1 VSAVTNNITMKK
13 YHQHTP
19 TKSSSSTLHYHSR
32 VRTTSNSTVS
42 SKTPSLSSAIT
53 AATTIMPSDKELEG
67 AFGTLPVIP
76 ASAKTSMVVQD
87 PEVHE
92 EEQYHPGGYEYYHR
106 FPSSM
111 VGLAF

>member
-1 VSAVTNNITMKK
+1 MSTIINNNTKK
-13 YHQHTP
+13 YHHHTP
-19 TKSSSSTLHYHSR
+19 TKSSTSTLHYHSR

-53 AATTIMPSDKELEG
+53 AATTIMPSDKELET

-76 ASAKTSMVVQD
+76 ASGKTSMVAQD

-92 EEQYHPGGYEYYHR
+92 EEQMHPGGYEYDQR
-106 FPSSM
+106 FPTNV